1 MLRHKIGALI
11 IGRGFWGPL
20 KCVFKGSMR
29 VLQRFQGSVVQS
41 PEFWGSGVW
50 SLASRVLGELLK
62 VGTWEK

>member
-1 MLRHKIGALI
+1 
-11 IGRGFWGPL
+11 
-20 KCVFKGSMR
+20 MR